1 VLARFLAGVTCRQGP
16 SDLVDTSLMLS
27 PPHQRR
33 YIPRLLNI
41 CVEIGNELVLFP
53 ATYVVFCSVGACS
66 SGSSMYLS
74 FNRVADIFPRK
85 RLKLMRRQSSRQ
97 ALGPWGITPTGSS
110 KKIRQ
115 LA

>member
-16 SDLVDTSLMLS
+16 SNLVDTSLMLA

-33 YIPRLLNI
+33 YIDLEII

-66 SGSSMYLS
+66 SGFSIYLS
-74 FNRVADIFPRK
+74 FNRVADVFSEK
-85 RLKLMRRQSSRQ
+85 EVE
-97 ALGPWGITPTGSS
+97 TDVETE
-110 KKIRQ
+110 
-115 LA
+115 